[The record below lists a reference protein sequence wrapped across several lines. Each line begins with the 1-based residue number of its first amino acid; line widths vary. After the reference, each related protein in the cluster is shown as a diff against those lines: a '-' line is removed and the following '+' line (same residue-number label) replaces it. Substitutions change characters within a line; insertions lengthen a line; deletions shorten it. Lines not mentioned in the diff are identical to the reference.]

1 MADYNGWTNYE
12 TWLVNLWLGEDF
24 RIYAEEQP
32 DSFACDQYKLS
43 QALKDYT
50 EETVQMDTGSV
61 EGGLTV
67 DLLNAA
73 LSAVNWYEIA
83 GHYVRAEAEEDA

>member
-67 DLLNAA
+67 DLLNSA

-83 GHYVRAEAEEDA
+83 GHYVREEEDA